1 LKQVTVATRGSELAK
16 AQAAPLVDH
25 LRAKGYEISWRL
37 FTTSGDQWLEGPLDK
52 AGGTG
57 FFTKELEAA
66 LLAGEADLLIH
77 SLKDVALDRPEGVV
91 TACIPLREDP
101 SDWLLL
107 RQDAPL
113 DPVIGTSA
121 VRRERL
127 LKAAMPQA
135 TFTWLRGN
143 VPTRVQRVKDGQ
155 LRDAPLHGAV
165 LAGAGLRRLGLD
177 LSGLLFRPLRFDQLV
192 PAPGQGALLAE
203 TRSDRPD
210 LVEAFA
216 DMNDLPTAEAVWLE
230 RRVLRGIGGGCQQPL
245 GAHAEPLEGGGFRLR
260 AAYAGEDGIRKAL
273 AEGLEAAMLV
283 PEVLRQLGVP
293 CV

>member
-1 LKQVTVATRGSELAK
+1 LKQVIVATRGSELAK

-77 SLKDVALDRPEGVV
+77 SLKDVSLDRPEGIV
-91 TACIPLREDP
+91 TACIPEREDP

-107 RQDAPL
+107 RQDAPP

-127 LKAAMPQA
+127 LKAAMPNA
-135 TFTWLRGN
+135 SFTWLRGN
-143 VPTRVQRVKDGQ
+143 VPTRVQRVKDGV

-177 LSGLLFRPLRFDQLV
+177 LSGLRFRPLTFDQLV

-203 TRSDRPD
+203 TRADRPD
-210 LVEAFA
+210 LIEAFA
-216 DMNDLPTAEAVWLE
+216 DLNDPHTAETVWLE

-245 GAHAEPLEGGGFRLR
+245 GVHAEPLEGGGFRLR

-273 AEGLEAAMLV
+273 AEGGDAAMLV
-283 PEVLRQLGVP
+283 REVLRQLGVS

>member
-1 LKQVTVATRGSELAK
+1 MKQVTVATRGSDLAK
-16 AQAAPLVDH
+16 AQATPLVEH
-25 LRAKGYEISWRL
+25 LRAQGYEISWRL
-37 FTTSGDQWLEGPLDK
+37 FTTSGDKWLEGPLDK

-66 LLAGEADLLIH
+66 LLAKEADLLIH
-77 SLKDVALDRPEGVV
+77 SLKDVALDRPAGVV
-91 TACIPLREDP
+91 TACIPEREDP

-107 RQDAPL
+107 RQDAPQH
-113 DPVIGTSA
+113 PVIGTSA

-127 LKAAMPQA
+127 LKAAMPEA
-135 TFTWLRGN
+135 AFTWIRGN
-143 VPTRVQRVKDGQ
+143 VPTRVQRVKDGE
-155 LRDAPLHGAV
+155 LRGEPLHGAV

-177 LSGLLFRPLRFDQLV
+177 LSGLLFRPLRFEQLL

-203 TRSDRPD
+203 TREDRPD

-216 DMNDLPTAEAVWLE
+216 DLNHGPTVESVWLE
-230 RRVLRGIGGGCQQPL
+230 RRVLRGLGGGCQQPL

-260 AAYAGEDGIRKAL
+260 AAYAGEGGIRKAL
-273 AEGLEAAMLV
+273 AEGSDPAMLV
-283 PEVLRQLGVP
+283 DAVLRQLEVP

>member
-1 LKQVTVATRGSELAK
+1 MKQVIVATRGSELAK
-16 AQAAPLVDH
+16 VQAAPLVDH

-52 AGGTG
+52 VGGTG

-91 TACIPLREDP
+91 TACIPEREDP

-107 RQDAPL
+107 RQDAPSG
-113 DPVIGTSA
+113 PVIGTSA

-127 LKAAMPQA
+127 LKAAMPEA
-135 TFTWLRGN
+135 SFTWLRGN
-143 VPTRVQRVKDGQ
+143 VPTRVQRVKEGV
-155 LRDAPLHGAV
+155 LRGAPLHGAV
-165 LAGAGLRRLGLD
+165 LAGAGLRRLDPD
-177 LSGLLFRPLRFDQLV
+177 LSGLLFKPLRFDQLV

-203 TRSDRPD
+203 TRADRPD
-210 LVEAFA
+210 LLEAFA
-216 DMNDLPTAEAVWLE
+216 DLNDLLTAKCVWLE

-260 AAYAGEDGIRKAL
+260 AAYAGESGIQRAL
-273 AEGLEAAMLV
+273 AEGDDAAMLV
-283 PEVLRQLGVP
+283 GEVLRQLGVP

>member
-1 LKQVTVATRGSELAK
+1 MKQVIVATRGSELAK
-16 AQAAPLVDH
+16 AQAAPLVEH

-57 FFTKELEAA
+57 FFTKELESA

-77 SLKDVALDRPEGVV
+77 SLKDVALDRPGGIV
-91 TACIPLREDP
+91 TACIPEREDP

-107 RQDAPL
+107 RQDAPPE
-113 DPVIGTSA
+113 PVIGTSA

-127 LKAAMPQA
+127 LKAAMPEA
-135 TFTWLRGN
+135 SFTWLRGN
-143 VPTRVQRVKDGQ
+143 VPTRVQRVREGR
-155 LRDAPLHGAV
+155 LREAPLHGAV
-165 LAGAGLRRLGLD
+165 LAGAGLRRLNLD
-177 LSGLLFRPLRFDQLV
+177 LSGLLFKPLRFDQLV

-203 TRSDRPD
+203 TREDRAD
-210 LVEAFA
+210 LLEAFA
-216 DMNDLPTAEAVWLE
+216 DLNDPSTAESVWLE
-230 RRVLRGIGGGCQQPL
+230 RRVLRGVGGGCQQPL

-260 AAYAGEDGIRKAL
+260 AAYAGEAGIQRAL
-273 AEGLEAAMLV
+273 AEGGDPAMLV
-283 PEVLRQLGVP
+283 REVLSQLGVP

>member
-1 LKQVTVATRGSELAK
+1 LKQVVVATRGSELAK

-37 FTTSGDQWLEGPLDK
+37 FTTRGDQWLEGPLDK

-57 FFTKELEAA
+57 FFTKELESA

-77 SLKDVALDRPEGVV
+77 SLKDVALDRPEGIV
-91 TACIPLREDP
+91 TACIPEREDP

-107 RQDAPL
+107 RQDAPREL
-113 DPVIGTSA
+113 VIGTSA

-127 LKAAMPQA
+127 LKAAMPEA
-135 TFTWLRGN
+135 SFTWLRGN
-143 VPTRVQRVKDGQ
+143 VPTRVQRVKDGV

-165 LAGAGLRRLGLD
+165 LAGAGLRRLKLD

-203 TRSDRPD
+203 TRADRPD
-210 LVEAFA
+210 LQEAFA
-216 DMNDLPTAEAVWLE
+216 DLNDLRTAECVWLE

-260 AAYAGEDGIRKAL
+260 AAYAGENGIQRAL
-273 AEGLEAAMLV
+273 SEGDDAAMLV
-283 PEVLRQLGVP
+283 GEVLRQLGVP

>member
-1 LKQVTVATRGSELAK
+1 MKRATVATRGSDLAK

-25 LRAKGYEISWRL
+25 LRAQGYEISWRL

-52 AGGTG
+52 TVGTG

-66 LLAGEADLLIH
+66 LLAGEVDLLIH
-77 SLKDVALDRPEGVV
+77 SLKDVALDRPEGIV
-91 TACIPLREDP
+91 TACIPQREDP

-107 RQDAPL
+107 REDAPSH
-113 DPVIGTSA
+113 PVIGTSA

-127 LKAAMPQA
+127 LKAAMPEA

-143 VPTRVQRVKDGQ
+143 VPTRVQRVKDGEV
-155 LRDAPLHGAV
+155 RGEPLHGAV
-165 LAGAGLRRLGLD
+165 LAGAGLRRLELD
-177 LSGLLFRPLRFDQLV
+177 LSSLLYRPLRFDQLV

-203 TRSDRPD
+203 TREDRPD
-210 LVEAFA
+210 LLEAFSSL
-216 DMNDLPTAEAVWLE
+216 NDALTAECVWLE

-245 GAHAEPLEGGGFRLR
+245 GAHAEPLDGGGFRLR
-260 AAYAGEDGIRKAL
+260 AAYAGEVGIRKAL
-273 AEGLEAAMLV
+273 AEGTDAAMLV
-283 PEVLRQLGVP
+283 KAVLQQLEVP

>member
-1 LKQVTVATRGSELAK
+1 LKQVIVATRGSELAK

-25 LRAKGYEISWRL
+25 LRTKGYEISWRL

-66 LLAGEADLLIH
+66 LLAKEADLLIH
-77 SLKDVALDRPEGVV
+77 SLKDVALDRPEGIV
-91 TACIPLREDP
+91 TACIPEREDP

-107 RQDAPL
+107 RQDAPTN
-113 DPVIGTSA
+113 PVIGTSA

-127 LKAAMPQA
+127 LQAAMPEA
-135 TFTWLRGN
+135 SFTWLRGN
-143 VPTRVQRVKDGQ
+143 VPTRVQRVREGV

-177 LSGLLFRPLRFDQLV
+177 LSGLRFRPLRFEQLL

-203 TRSDRPD
+203 TREDRTD
-210 LVEAFA
+210 LLEAFA
-216 DMNDLPTAEAVWLE
+216 DLNDALTVKAIWLE
-230 RRVLRGIGGGCQQPL
+230 RRVLRGLGGGCQQPL

-260 AAYAGEDGIRKAL
+260 AAYAGEGCIRRAL
-273 AEGLEAAMLV
+273 AEGDDPAMLV
-283 PEVLRQLGVP
+283 EAVLRQLEVP
-293 CV
+293 CA

>member
-1 LKQVTVATRGSELAK
+1 MKQVIVATRGSELAK

-77 SLKDVALDRPEGVV
+77 SLKDVSLDRPEGIV
-91 TACIPLREDP
+91 TACIPEREDP

-107 RQDAPL
+107 RQDAPP

-127 LKAAMPQA
+127 LKAAMPNA
-135 TFTWLRGN
+135 SFTWLRGN
-143 VPTRVQRVKDGQ
+143 VPTRVQRVKDGV

-177 LSGLLFRPLRFDQLV
+177 LSGLRFRPLTFDQLV

-203 TRSDRPD
+203 TRADRPD
-210 LVEAFA
+210 LIEAFA
-216 DMNDLPTAEAVWLE
+216 DLNDPHTAETVWLE

-245 GAHAEPLEGGGFRLR
+245 GVHAEPLEGGGFRLR

-273 AEGLEAAMLV
+273 AEGGDAAMLV
-283 PEVLRQLGVP
+283 REVLRQLGVP

>member
-1 LKQVTVATRGSELAK
+1 MKQVIVATRGSELAK

-52 AGGTG
+52 VGGTG

-77 SLKDVALDRPEGVV
+77 SLKDVALDRPEGIV
-91 TACIPLREDP
+91 TACIPEREDP

-107 RQDAPL
+107 RQDAPP

-127 LKAAMPQA
+127 LKAAMPNA
-135 TFTWLRGN
+135 SFTWLRGN
-143 VPTRVQRVKDGQ
+143 VPTRVQRVKEGV

-177 LSGLLFRPLRFDQLV
+177 LSGLLFKPLRFDQLV

-203 TRSDRPD
+203 TRADRPD
-210 LVEAFA
+210 LIEAFA
-216 DMNDLPTAEAVWLE
+216 DLNDLPTAEAVWLE

-245 GAHAEPLEGGGFRLR
+245 GAHAEHLEGGGFRLR
-260 AAYAGEDGIRKAL
+260 AAYAGEDGVHRGL
-273 AEGLEAAMLV
+273 AEGGDAAMLV
-283 PEVLRQLGVP
+283 REVLRQLGVS

>member
-1 LKQVTVATRGSELAK
+1 MKQVIVATRGSELAK
-16 AQAAPLVDH
+16 AQAAPLVEH

-57 FFTKELEAA
+57 FFTKELESA

-77 SLKDVALDRPEGVV
+77 SLKDVALDRPGGIV
-91 TACIPLREDP
+91 TACIPEREDP

-107 RQDAPL
+107 RQDAPPE
-113 DPVIGTSA
+113 PVIGTSA

-127 LKAAMPQA
+127 LKAAMPEA
-135 TFTWLRGN
+135 SFTWLRGN
-143 VPTRVQRVKDGQ
+143 VPTRVQRVREGR

-165 LAGAGLRRLGLD
+165 LAGAGLRRLNLD
-177 LSGLLFRPLRFDQLV
+177 LSGLLFKPLRFDQLV

-203 TRSDRPD
+203 TREDRAD
-210 LVEAFA
+210 LLEAFA
-216 DMNDLPTAEAVWLE
+216 DLNDPSTAESVWLE
-230 RRVLRGIGGGCQQPL
+230 RRVLRGVGGGCQQPL

-260 AAYAGEDGIRKAL
+260 AAYAGEAGIQRAL
-273 AEGLEAAMLV
+273 AEGGDPAMLV
-283 PEVLRQLGVP
+283 REVLSQLGVP